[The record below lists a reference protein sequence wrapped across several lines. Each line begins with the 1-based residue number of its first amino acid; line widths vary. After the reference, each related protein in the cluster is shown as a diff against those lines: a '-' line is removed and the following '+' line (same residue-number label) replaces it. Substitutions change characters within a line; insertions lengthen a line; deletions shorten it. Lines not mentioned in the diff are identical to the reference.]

1 MRYSPLLFIGIIC
14 LILPEEALAEL
25 TDKDVL
31 DSVLAKYQEAVT
43 QWAGSIQAHATTLF
57 MYLVGISIVWQFIP
71 LIFRRS
77 SIAEFFGEMF
87 RFLTFSGFFL
97 WLLRNGPSI
106 ANAIIESM
114 RTIGNQASAQMGVS
128 PSNIVEIGFDIF
140 HKAVQNFSALSP
152 LNTGGCLII
161 SGLVL
166 LILALVAINMLLQL
180 CAAWIMAYA
189 GIFFLGFGGS
199 RWTSDMALN
208 YFKTVLGIGVQL
220 MTMTLIV
227 GVGTGF
233 LNEFYATMSAASNME
248 ELGILLVS
256 ALTLF
261 MLTDKLPAMVAGIIN
276 GASVGGMGVG
286 SFGAGAAIGAAAAGM
301 GFVAS
306 SMAGSAKTMAKAATG
321 MARLMKAAKEAKS
334 GLAEKQAEAIGKKHG
349 GRMNPASAAAIM
361 NAKPPSAL
369 AVAKEMAGTAAKTA
383 WNNAVKNS
391 AGGKLA
397 ENLKKKE

>member
-1 MRYSPLLFIGIIC
+1 
-14 LILPEEALAEL
+14 
-25 TDKDVL
+25 
-31 DSVLAKYQEAVT
+31 
-43 QWAGSIQAHATTLF
+43 
-57 MYLVGISIVWQFIP
+57 MYLVGINMVWQFIP

-106 ANAIIESM
+106 ANDIIASM
-114 RTIGNQASAQMGVS
+114 RTIGGEASGGKILY

-166 LILALVAINMLLQL
+166 LVLALVAINMLLQL

-199 RWTSDMALN
+199 RWTSDMAIN
-208 YFKTVLGIGVQL
+208 YFKTVLGVGTQL

-233 LNEFYATMSAASNME
+233 LNEFYAKMSTASNME
-248 ELGILLVS
+248 EIGILLVS

-261 MLTDKLPAMVAGIIN
+261 MLTDKLPAMVAGIIT
-276 GASVGGMGVG
+276 GASVGSMGVG

-301 GFVAS
+301 GMAAS
-306 SMAGSAKTMAKAATG
+306 SIAGSAKTMAKAATG
-321 MARLMKAAKEAKS
+321 MAGLMAAAKEAKS
-334 GLAEKQAEAIGKKHG
+334 GLISERVKAFNNREGGKES
-349 GRMNPASAAAIM
+349 PVSAADLM
-361 NAKPPSAL
+361 NVKPPSAVG
-369 AVAKEMAGTAAKTA
+369 VAQRMAETAFKGA
-383 WNNAVKNS
+383 WDKSVKKS
-391 AGGKLA
+391 TGGKLA
-397 ENLKKKE
+397 AKLAADNKKNNS